1 LEFRALILRNRG
13 VRHYEIISNDR
24 RGMEMIRTKKWFAFL
39 IAVTFLMAGCAPLLV
54 GGAAMTAGTGTYV
67 FISGWLKTDYHYP
80 FEDVWSACEKVV
92 AEMNAI
98 DVIPTKEIG
107 EGKIKALIDNE
118 TVWFS
123 VKYKSKNITTLSIR
137 VGILGS
143 RPAAQRLH
151 DMVHDNLKKG

>member
-1 LEFRALILRNRG
+1 
-13 VRHYEIISNDR
+13 VRQQEIISKDR
-24 RGMEMIRTKKWFAFL
+24 RGREMIRTKKWFAFL
-39 IAVTFLMAGCAPLLV
+39 VAVTFLMAGCAPLVV
-54 GGAAMTAGTGTYV
+54 GGAAMTAGAGTYV
-67 FISGWLKTDYHYP
+67 FISGWLKTDYHYD

-123 VKYKSKNITTLSIR
+123 IKYKSKNITTVSIR

>member
-1 LEFRALILRNRG
+1 
-13 VRHYEIISNDR
+13 
-24 RGMEMIRTKKWFAFL
+24 MIRTKKWFAIL
-39 IAVTFLMAGCAPLLV
+39 IAVTLLMAGCAPLIV
-54 GGAAMTAGTGTYV
+54 GGAAVTAGGGTYFFV
-67 FISGWLKTDYHYP
+67 KGWLKTDYHYD
-80 FEDVWSACEKVV
+80 FEDVWGACEKVV

-98 DVIPTKEIG
+98 DVLPMKEIG

-123 VKYKSKNITTLSIR
+123 IKYKSKNITTLSIR

-151 DMVHDNLKKG
+151 DMVHDNLKRG